1 MLDNFYV
8 FKTIVYTFLSSHGIG
23 GISDPKVA
31 TDLHSSHSSLGK
43 ASNSPSWES
52 FSKPITLSE
61 REDRQVKL
69 LQNYENNLPPQSWR
83 L

>member
-23 GISDPKVA
+23 GILTQRLLLTCIVHIAVLARPA
-31 TDLHSSHSSLGK
+31 TPPAGRVS
-43 ASNSPSWES
+43 
-52 FSKPITLSE
+52 SKPITLSE